1 MKLRR
6 FELYFYFVRVFVFV
20 FLYIYHTQVH
30 RELDAVVG
38 RNRLPKLSDRQDLPY
53 TDAVVHEVTRIGT
66 VSPLA
71 IPHYSTSSTKILSYD
86 IPEGTL
92 ILLNLWACHNDP
104 YVWVDPAAFRP
115 ERFLGVEEKLQKTDN
130 VIPFGLGKRNAL

>member
-1 MKLRR
+1 MWYNYTL
-6 FELYFYFVRVFVFV
+6 L
-20 FLYIYHTQVH
+20 FLLNHTQVH

-38 RNRLPKLSDRQDLPY
+38 RNRLPKLSDRQALPY

-71 IPHYSTSSTKILSYD
+71 IPHYSTSRTKIQGYD

-104 YVWVDPAAFRP
+104 YVWGVPAAFRP
-115 ERFLGVEEKLQKTDN
+115 ERFLNFEGTLHKTDN
-130 VIPFGLGKRNAL
+130 VIPFGLGKKRITL